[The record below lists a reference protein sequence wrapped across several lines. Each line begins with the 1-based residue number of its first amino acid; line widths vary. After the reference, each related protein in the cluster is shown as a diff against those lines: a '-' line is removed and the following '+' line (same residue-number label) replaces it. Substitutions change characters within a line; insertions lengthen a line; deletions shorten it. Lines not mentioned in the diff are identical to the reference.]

1 MTDALVLDNVSV
13 DYRLP
18 SRVVHAV
25 RDVSLS
31 LESDET
37 LGLLGASGSGKS
49 ALLRAAAG
57 LELVASERVL
67 MGGRDITHVPTHR
80 HGIGMVLQ
88 RGELFPHRNVGRNI
102 GYVLEMAGISRR
114 DRVIRVEELLELV
127 GLAGY
132 ADRPIDTLSGGQAQ
146 RVVLARTL
154 APRPEL
160 VLLDEPLSALDKKL
174 RERLADDGRSIL
186 TASETAAIFVTHDP
200 EEATTV
206 SDTIREMEDGKLLP
220 GGWAR

>member
-1 MTDALVLDNVSV
+1 MTDALVLENVSV

-25 RDVSLS
+25 RRVSLS
-31 LESDET
+31 LKSGEI

-49 ALLRAAAG
+49 TLLRAIAG
-57 LELVASERVL
+57 LEPVASGRVL
-67 MGGRDITHVPTHR
+67 MGGRDVTRVPTHKR
-80 HGIGMVLQ
+80 GIGMVFQ

-102 GYVLEMAGISRR
+102 SYGLEMAGVSRAQR
-114 DRVIRVEELLELV
+114 LARVEELLELV

-132 ADRPIDTLSGGQAQ
+132 AERPVDTLSGGQAQ
-146 RVVLARTL
+146 RVALARTL
-154 APRPEL
+154 APRPGL

-174 RERLADDGRSIL
+174 RERLAVDVRSIL
-186 TASETAAIFVTHDP
+186 KRSGTAAIFVTHDP

-206 SDTIREMEDGKLLP
+206 SDSIVEMEDGELM
-220 GGWAR
+220 GGAWVR

>member
-1 MTDALVLDNVSV
+1 MTDALVLEKVSV

-25 RDVSLS
+25 RGVSLS
-31 LESDET
+31 LKSGEI

-49 ALLRAAAG
+49 TLLRAIAG
-57 LELVASERVL
+57 LEPVASGRVL
-67 MGGRDITHVPTHR
+67 MAGRDVTRVPTHKR
-80 HGIGMVLQ
+80 GIGMVFQ

-102 GYVLEMAGISRR
+102 SYGLEMAGASRSA
-114 DRVIRVEELLELV
+114 RVARVEELLEMV

-146 RVVLARTL
+146 RVALARTL
-154 APRPEL
+154 APRPGL

-174 RERLADDGRSIL
+174 RERLAVDVRSIL
-186 TASETAAIFVTHDP
+186 KSSGTAAVFVTHDP

-206 SDTIREMEDGKLLP
+206 SDSVREMEDGELV
-220 GGWAR
+220 GGWGR